1 MSHTL
6 ATGLIMR
13 QRGILKT
20 ACAVL
25 FLPSLGIGSVPA
37 HADDY
42 VILSDGER
50 ISGFQDITSTVMANC
65 PDKRY
70 NDTKLGT
77 LYAVLSAYK
86 SYFDIRFETGAAG
99 DWPGRSELLHDLDL
113 CLQGKT
119 PDAAGAGSSSGAAPS
134 PTNQSSP
141 ADQDSSASDEVSEQE
156 KSRRMSS
163 IADASTDSVLSGF
176 DDTGTS
182 DTGKDHKVRK
192 GHPKEETPKGYKA
205 ALGCIRVLNSGPG
218 FFSNVLGN
226 SCAYKVSVSFCTV
239 SPRGTGAFNCK
250 RNQFGV
256 DVIAPGGRQAIMG
269 AGVPDR
275 DDPFQVLFTA
285 CEYPGGPVVTNV
297 HAKSME
303 FVCR

>member
-13 QRGILKT
+13 QREILKA

-42 VILSDGER
+42 VTLSNGER

-70 NDTKLGT
+70 NDTSLGT
-77 LYAVLSAYK
+77 LYAVLKTYK

-99 DWPGRSELLHDLDL
+99 DWPGRGELLHDLDL
-113 CLQGKT
+113 CLQGKA
-119 PDAAGAGSSSGAAPS
+119 PDAAGAGSSSAAAPS
-134 PTNQSSP
+134 LTTQPSP
-141 ADQDSSASDEVSEQE
+141 VDQGSSASDEMSEEE
-156 KSRRMSS
+156 KSRRMNS

-176 DDTGTS
+176 DDTSAS
-182 DTGKDHKVRK
+182 DTRKDHKGRK
-192 GHPKEETPKGYKA
+192 GHPKEETPKSYKA
-205 ALGCIRVLNSGPG
+205 AVGCIRVLNSGPG
-218 FFSNVLGN
+218 FFSNVLAN

-250 RNQFGV
+250 RNQFGS
-256 DVIAPGGRQAIMG
+256 DAIAPGGSQAIMG

-275 DDPFQVLFTA
+275 DDPFQVLYTA
-285 CEYPGGPVVTNV
+285 CEYPGDPAVTKV
-297 HAKSME
+297 HAKSLE